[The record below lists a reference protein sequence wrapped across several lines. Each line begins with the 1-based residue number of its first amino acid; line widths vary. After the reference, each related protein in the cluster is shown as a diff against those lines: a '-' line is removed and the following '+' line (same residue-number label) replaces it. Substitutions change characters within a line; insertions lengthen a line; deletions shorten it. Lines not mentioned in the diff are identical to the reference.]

1 MASPGS
7 RSMGARRGV
16 ALFCDVTLV
25 AVHTQSGA
33 ARPGGVHTDGGIV
46 SQAVARKRRK
56 YADITNHPGAALLVL
71 GSELYGRW
79 CTDAVELLRELV
91 ALKGREAPPALRG
104 RAAHT
109 WANRWWSIVTVGTQR
124 AVAESLIRHG
134 GVDLQ
139 ANPGPED
146 TPPLA
151 DLVADF

>member
-1 MASPGS
+1 MQRGQAESTPTAGS
-7 RSMGARRGV
+7 FLKRWQGSAGS
-16 ALFCDVTLV
+16 TP
-25 AVHTQSGA
+25 T
-33 ARPGGVHTDGGIV
+33 
-46 SQAVARKRRK
+46 SQ
-56 YADITNHPGAALLVL
+56 LLAL

-91 ALKGREAPPALRG
+91 ALKAREAPPALRG

-139 ANPGPED
+139 ATPGPED